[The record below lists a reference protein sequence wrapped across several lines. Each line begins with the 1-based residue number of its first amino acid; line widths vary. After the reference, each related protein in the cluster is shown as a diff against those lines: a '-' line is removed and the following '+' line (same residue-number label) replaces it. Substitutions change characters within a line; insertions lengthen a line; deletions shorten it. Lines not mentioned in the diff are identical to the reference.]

1 MNMLWVIGGIFA
13 AILLILAF
21 CAGVIFLEKRFPSD
35 AYDERQKIAQGKAN
49 RLAMIVG
56 LFYFMIVMVI
66 LIRQV
71 DGPKTVE
78 PYLLIFIGI
87 LLMVTV
93 DHAYCFLSHAYL
105 PLSENPMTSVICY
118 ALGGLA
124 QLLYIWE
131 ALDRFPL
138 SLVGHGTAS
147 WIHLLMGMD
156 FLFLA
161 AMHLIQL
168 LRDRKEME

>member
-13 AILLILAF
+13 AILLILAL

-35 AYDERQKIAQGKAN
+35 NYDERQKIAQGKAN

-56 LFYFMIVMVI
+56 LFYFLIVMAV

-71 DGPKTVE
+71 DGLKTVE

-87 LLMVTV
+87 LIMVTV

-105 PLSENPMTSVICY
+105 PLSQKPMTSVICF
-118 ALGGLA
+118 AFCGLV
-124 QLLYIWE
+124 QLLFIWE
-131 ALDRFPL
+131 ALDRLPL
-138 SLVGHGTAS
+138 SFVGHGTS
-147 WIHLLMGMD
+147 GWIHLLTGID

-161 AMHLIQL
+161 AMHLIQYF
-168 LRDRKEME
+168 RDRKE